1 MRPSPLSRNTA
12 LAIVIA
18 PYLVLGALYAALTP
32 AWQTPDEPAHYNF
45 VRYTAQYFTLPELTT
60 GCYNQEYL
68 SQLTAQKFPKHLS
81 IEPICY
87 ENYQPPLYYLLA
99 APIFRV
105 GSGNLLALRLLSVAF
120 GAVSLLFIYKTIAL
134 FLPNTVFPLATT
146 AFAAFVPMHLSMLAA
161 VNNDAL
167 AELLLA
173 LLVFLLL
180 RWLLRDA
187 EKGLPLPIIAGVVLG
202 LILLTKVTIYTALPL
217 SAFILFLQWRSNYEL
232 RVTNYEL
239 QAANKGLAKSKAQ
252 VTNDKGQI
260 TNILRLYLPALLISL
275 PFYIRNALV
284 YGGMDVL
291 GLKRHNEV
299 VVGQLRT
306 AEKLAADGA
315 PGYLSNLFVSTFH
328 SFWGQFGWMAV
339 PMDSRVYLVLSLLTL
354 LALVG
359 LGLWLWRGKSPSSK
373 QQQALWVMAIM
384 LLLVSGVFVGLNFS
398 FVQFQ
403 GRYFFSG
410 LMPLG
415 LFFSIGLNEAFRRRY
430 ALWMAGLMLLS
441 TGLIAITSL
450 AEGRLDKWGTLSGF
464 LATAAL
470 VARKWL
476 PEQAANWYLTGV
488 YLLLAGLSAI
498 SLWWFIVPNL

>member
-1 MRPSPLSRNTA
+1 MRPSPLSRNAA
-12 LAIVIA
+12 LAIVIVF
-18 PYLVLGALYAALTP
+18 YLVLGALYAALTP
-32 AWQTPDEPAHYNF
+32 AWQIPDEPAHYNF
-45 VRYTAQYFTLPELTT
+45 VRYTAQYFTLPELTM
-60 GCYNQEYL
+60 GCYDQAYL
-68 SQLTAQKFPKHLS
+68 SQLTGQKFPEHLS
-81 IEPICY
+81 IEPVCY

-105 GSGNLLALRLLSVAF
+105 GNGNLLALRLLSVIF
-120 GAVSLLFIYKTIAL
+120 GAISLLFIYKTIAL

-167 AELLLA
+167 AELLLT

-202 LILLTKVTIYTALPL
+202 LILLTKVTTYTALPL
-217 SAFILFLQWRSNYEL
+217 SAFILFLEWKNRRMTNDEL
-232 RVTNYEL
+232 RATSDEPHTTNHKPETRNPKL
-239 QAANKGLAKSKAQ
+239 
-252 VTNDKGQI
+252 
-260 TNILRLYLPALLISL
+260 TNILRLYLPALVISL

-284 YGGMDVL
+284 YGGLDVL
-291 GLKRHNEV
+291 GLKRHDEV

-306 AEKLAADGA
+306 AERLAADGA
-315 PGYLSNLFVSTFH
+315 PGYLSDLFRSTFH

-359 LGLWLWRGKSPSSK
+359 LGLWLWRGESPSRK
-373 QQQALWVMAIM
+373 QKQALWVMTAM
-384 LLLVSGVFVGLNFS
+384 LLLVSGVFVGLNVS

-441 TGLIAITSL
+441 MAWIAAVSL
-450 AEGRLDKWGTLSGF
+450 KQGGLDKWGLLFSA
-464 LATAAL
+464 LATGAL
-470 VARKWL
+470 FARSWL
-476 PEQAANWYLTGV
+476 PEQAAKWYLLGV
-488 YLLLAGLSAI
+488 YLLLAGLSAV
-498 SLWWFIVPNL
+498 SVWWFIVPNL